1 MTGIKE
7 IIEVNSQSAILGIQE
22 GGFSFLNQFGDLPTW
37 KRIII
42 LIIAIAIIPAYL
54 IARFGTEQYLIQ
66 KYGRTALTAQ
76 PAFKVS
82 QNPVVD
88 TMQIIRNPNNTYSAV
103 VLVSNPNIEL
113 SADNISYTATF
124 QNSEKQTVYSTND
137 KFYLLP
143 NEKKYIVFPRIE
155 SGSAVVVSGSLEL
168 SNINWQKR
176 LNTPQVELRASEPLM
191 YDQANPLTFV
201 AEGSI
206 INNSPYQVRKARI
219 VFLLFDNNNKIIG
232 VSQRDESSLLPF
244 GRRAYK
250 QLWPGLYRSQIRKVQ
265 AIVFTNTL
273 DPLNISTS
281 VQSTLQSTNSD
292 SNTPIF

>member
-155 SGSAVVVSGSLEL
+155 SGSAVVVSIFRCS
-168 SNINWQKR
+168 W
-176 LNTPQVELRASEPLM
+176 LN
-191 YDQANPLTFV
+191 Y
-201 AEGSI
+201 
-206 INNSPYQVRKARI
+206 
-219 VFLLFDNNNKIIG
+219 LL
-232 VSQRDESSLLPF
+232 
-244 GRRAYK
+244 
-250 QLWPGLYRSQIRKVQ
+250 
-265 AIVFTNTL
+265 
-273 DPLNISTS
+273 
-281 VQSTLQSTNSD
+281 
-292 SNTPIF
+292 